1 MGRMPVW
8 KVGTAGYSVTKD
20 KWLSLPEMTCLEI
33 NSTFYRLPTEVA
45 AKSWSQLPER
55 VFLVLKVWQ
64 LITHRKFL
72 KEVDSA
78 WDDFVRAT
86 QAHGLDGRVGG
97 YLLQLP
103 PRFAKKPETVERLKR
118 LAAMAKR
125 STPHVEMFVE
135 FRHKSWLNADT
146 YALVESLGWIVS
158 GTVIRKEDGD
168 EKWIG
173 TMPPGTYLPPA
184 GPATTYTRVHG
195 SKGYRGAYG
204 ERALREL
211 HDELL
216 TRKAETN
223 VVVFNNTFFERGDGA
238 CPAGKISKA
247 AACDAVMFAR
257 LGQRGGKLE
266 LPLLLLQLQKKLAGG
281 GAAVKVGGGPVS
293 PRSAPDR
300 AGTSTRGTA
309 QAWPWPWLDP
319 VASAWRPTAI
329 WSPSWLGPELQ
340 AGGTPKKKK
349 TRRVSPVRTRRER
362 CAHAAETRR
371 ARTAVA
377 TAAGNTAGAV
387 ARQAGADRGVVDDI
401 IAAMRRVTLAHHVS
415 GPSRERPTKKRR
427 DTSPVSGAASKKK
440 NQTRKSPKK

>member
-8 KVGTAGYSVTKD
+8 KVGTAGYSVTKE

-72 KEVDSA
+72 KEVGSA

-86 QAHGLDGRVGG
+86 QAHGLDQRVGG

-103 PRFAKKPETVERLKR
+103 PRFAKKPETVERLTR

-125 STPHVEMFVE
+125 STPHVQMFVE

-173 TMPPGTYLPPA
+173 TMPPGTHLPPA

-211 HDELL
+211 RDELL

-257 LGQRGGKLE
+257 LGQRGGEYDPK
-266 LPLLLLQLQKKLAGG
+266 
-281 GAAVKVGGGPVS
+281 GAIERVTVDASKGGGGPVS
-293 PRSAPDR
+293 PYPTPDR

-349 TRRVSPVRTRRER
+349 TRRER

-387 ARQAGADRGVVDDI
+387 ARQAGADRAVVDDI
-401 IAAMRRVTLAHHVS
+401 IAAMRQVTLA
-415 GPSRERPTKKRR
+415 PSRERPTTKRR

>member
-173 TMPPGTYLPPA
+173 TMPPGTHLPPA

-211 HDELL
+211 RDELL

-223 VVVFNNTFFERGDGA
+223 VVVFNNTFFESGDGA

-257 LGQRGGKLE
+257 LDQRGGELLE
-266 LPLLLLQLQKKLAGG
+266 RLVRRGTSIEKKR
-281 GAAVKVGGGPVS
+281 GGGPVS
-293 PRSAPDR
+293 PRSAPGR
-300 AGTSTRGTA
+300 AGTSTRGAA

-319 VASAWRPTAI
+319 VAAAWRPTAI

-349 TRRVSPVRTRRER
+349 TRRASPVRTPRER

-371 ARTAVA
+371 ARTA
-377 TAAGNTAGAV
+377 TAAAAGDTAGAV
-387 ARQAGADRGVVDDI
+387 ARHAGADQDTVADI
-401 IAAMRRVTLAHHVS
+401 IAAMRQVTLA
-415 GPSRERPTKKRR
+415 PSRERPTTKRR
-427 DTSPVSGAASKKK
+427 DTSPVSDAASAKKK